1 MSGARCVSCGS
12 CVMCKSSCITGSV
25 PCSCSSCSSSGSRS
39 GSDSRSDSYLLCS
52 SGSESS
58 VSDSYLLCSRSDSRS
73 DSYSGP
79 CSGSC
84 FDSESRSVQESK
96 SSSSRDRVLSM
107 RKIQSEAL
115 SLFKRKNADYGD
127 AFATYGPIGVIMRMQ
142 DKISRLMSISNR
154 KIVLV
159 KDESIIDTL
168 MDLHNYSAMALMLLR
183 EEEGDDDD
191 DDVGVR
197 SQDKNEA
204 GAVPEQ
210 D

>member
-1 MSGARCVSCGS
+1 
-12 CVMCKSSCITGSV
+12 
-25 PCSCSSCSSSGSRS
+25 
-39 GSDSRSDSYLLCS
+39 
-52 SGSESS
+52 
-58 VSDSYLLCSRSDSRS
+58 
-73 DSYSGP
+73 
-79 CSGSC
+79 
-84 FDSESRSVQESK
+84 
-96 SSSSRDRVLSM
+96 M

-191 DDVGVR
+191 DGVR